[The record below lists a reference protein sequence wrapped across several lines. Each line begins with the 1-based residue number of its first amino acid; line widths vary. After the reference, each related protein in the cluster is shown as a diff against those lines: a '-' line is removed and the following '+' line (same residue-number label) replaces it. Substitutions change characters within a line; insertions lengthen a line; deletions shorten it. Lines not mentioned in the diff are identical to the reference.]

1 VLENL
6 YAQVPTP
13 ENRFVGTNRGSWQNA
28 EYDRLQSDFRVTLDR
43 SQRNAQLVQMARV
56 VSEEVPSIPLYYRVK
71 VVARNPQLQGVILGD
86 RVKDYW
92 NVHLWELR

>member
-13 ENRFVGTNRGSWQNA
+13 ENRYTGTNRGSWVNA
-28 EYDRLQSDFRVTLDR
+28 EYDRLQAAFRVTLDR
-43 SQRNAQLVQMARV
+43 SQRKTQLAQMAKV
-56 VSEEVPSIPLYYRVK
+56 VSEEVPSIPLYYRAK
-71 VVARNPQLQGVILGD
+71 VVARVPQLQGVILGD
-86 RVKDYW
+86 RVKHYW